1 MAGPVGSPAARRRVL
16 LVDDHA
22 AFRAAAA
29 AWLAHEGQDVV
40 GSCPSGE
47 EALASCARLRPDLV
61 LLDLHLP
68 GLSGV
73 AVAQLLAATP
83 EPPDVVIISS
93 EAEAGLD
100 VHVRDAPIVGFI
112 AKRDLTWSAIDAL
125 LC

>member
-1 MAGPVGSPAARRRVL
+1 MTGLVVGPAARRRVL

-22 AFRAAAA
+22 AFREAAA

-47 EALASCARLRPDLV
+47 EALTSCARLHPDLV

-73 AVAQLLAATP
+73 AVAEILAATP
-83 EPPDVVIISS
+83 DPPVVVIISS

-100 VHVRDAPIVGFI
+100 AQVRNAPVAGFI
-112 AKRDLTWSAIDAL
+112 AKRALTWSTIDAL